1 MNIMTS
7 TLNTLKPNKGSRK
20 KKLRKGRGIAAG
32 QGASCGFGMRGQKS
46 RSGRPTRPGFEG
58 GQMPLYRRVP
68 KLKHFE
74 IINQKKYSIINL
86 TKLSEFKD
94 NDVVN
99 LDSLVKKGLLCKP
112 KYPLK
117 ILGNGEVKA
126 QLKVQA
132 SAFTKVAKQ
141 KIEEA
146 GGSCEL
152 LEKK

>member
-1 MNIMTS
+1 MTS
-7 TLNTLKPNKGSRK
+7 TLNKLNSNSGSRK

-74 IINQKKYSIINL
+74 IINQKNFSTINL
-86 TKLSEFKD
+86 DKLNDFKD
-94 NDVVN
+94 NETVN
-99 LDSLVKKGLLCKP
+99 LDSLVKKGLIFKP
-112 KYPLK
+112 KFPLK
-117 ILGNGEVKA
+117 ILGNGEVNVK
-126 QLKVQA
+126 LNVQA
-132 SAFTKVAKQ
+132 HSFTKVAKQ
-141 KIEEA
+141 KIENA

-152 LEKK
+152 INK